1 MNRKVV
7 RLMDLV
13 EQGFAIHHVQ
23 PALDGSLRMQVR
35 HGDEEAEFAFDFYE
49 VPAIHA
55 ATKVVGIGG

>member
-13 EQGFAIHHVQ
+13 EQGFAIHAVQ
-23 PALDGSLRMQVR
+23 PSADGGIRMQVR
-35 HGDEEAEFAFDFYE
+35 HGADEAEFAFDFYE